1 MIKNI
6 LFDMGGVIFDQ
17 DTDRAL
23 ERFRAAGVDT
33 DKYLGKYEQSGIFL
47 DLEMGRIGKEEFCEK
62 MAEIAGRDHISL
74 EEAARC
80 WQGFYK
86 STPVYKLH
94 ALEELR
100 KNYHLGLLSNTN
112 PFMMEFTDS
121 EAFSTEGKPISDYF
135 DSLFLSCEM
144 KLYKPSKEIYLEVLR
159 RDGMKPEETLFV
171 DDSQRNI
178 DGAESVG
185 INGLYVPSNSDWR
198 PLLAAKLEELNS
210 DK

>member
-1 MIKNI
+1 MIRNI

-17 DTDRAL
+17 DTEQAL
-23 ERFRAAGVDT
+23 DRFRSAGVDT
-33 DKYLGKYEQSGIFL
+33 DKYLGKYEQQGSFL
-47 DLEMGRIGKEEFCEK
+47 DLELGRIGKDEFCEK
-62 MAEIAGRDHISL
+62 MAELTGRDNIPL
-74 EEAARC
+74 EEAALC
-80 WQGFYK
+80 WRGFYK
-86 STPVYKLH
+86 NTPVYKLH

-121 EAFSTEGKPISDYF
+121 PAFSEEGKPISDYF
-135 DSLFLSCEM
+135 DSMFLSYEM
-144 KLYKPSKEIYLEVLR
+144 KLYKPSKDIYLEVLR

-178 DGAESVG
+178 VGAESVG
-185 INGLYVPSNSDWR
+185 IHGLYVPSNTDWS

-210 DK
+210 DR

>member
-17 DTDRAL
+17 DTDHAL

-33 DKYLGKYEQSGIFL
+33 DKYIGKYEQKGCFL
-47 DLEMGRIGKEEFCEK
+47 DLEIGRIGEEEFCEK

-74 EEAARC
+74 NEAARC

-86 STPVYKLH
+86 STPLYKLH

-112 PFMMEFTDS
+112 PFMMAFTDS
-121 EAFSTEGKPISDYF
+121 KAFSEEGKPISDYF

-144 KLYKPSKEIYLEVLR
+144 KLYKPSKDIYLEVLR

-171 DDSQRNI
+171 DDSKRNI
-178 DGAESVG
+178 EGAESVG
-185 INGLYVPSNSDWR
+185 IHGLYVPTNSDWR

-210 DK
+210 NK

>member
-17 DTDRAL
+17 DTDKAL

-33 DKYLGKYEQSGIFL
+33 DKYIGKYEQQGCFL
-47 DLEMGRIGKEEFCEK
+47 DLEIGKISEDEFCEK
-62 MAEIAGRDHISL
+62 MAEIAGRDSISL
-74 EEAARC
+74 EEASGC

-86 STPVYKLH
+86 DTPVYKLH

-100 KNYHLGLLSNTN
+100 NKYHLGLLSNTN
-112 PFMMEFTDS
+112 PFMMASTDS
-121 EAFSTEGKPISDYF
+121 PNFSSEGKPISDYF
-135 DSLFLSCEM
+135 DTLFLSYEM
-144 KLYKPSKEIYLEVLR
+144 KLYKPSKEIYLEALR

-185 INGLYVPSNSDWR
+185 IHGLYVPSNTDWR
-198 PLLAAKLEELNS
+198 PLLAAKLEELNR
-210 DK
+210 